1 MDFIEFISE
10 FAPKPMVEAVE
21 NAYNRIFK
29 GPMFEAF
36 SPNWIKR
43 HEMDE
48 ARKAFACNMMGR
60 TELDWE
66 SDRVAQIVQ
75 RCNEL
80 LTRPAAEHVADI
92 GQRMGGNVMGNDVGD
107 YDAENF
113 TSQAGNPLT
122 VANII
127 LNDIRKK
134 FIKFT
139 GAPDDYRPGVTR
151 IAMLLPSL
159 GGCGISWP
167 QQSFRNIKLLQQF
180 MRYVA
185 EVCPDPS
192 AEGAQFDP
200 FLNGL
205 DIEDIREEYG
215 EEIMRRTVARRAEV
229 DAYLPAEEK
238 DDYDIVL
245 IPDFQTARQYSRYVP
260 WCTVRQKMAWDSFT
274 QEGINNMYFCLKHG
288 FETVP
293 REAGENTPLDD
304 YGLSMIAVVVDPD
317 GDMLACCSRWN
328 DANGGSDSCMSEEQL
343 SEVIGKPFSE
353 AFPYVENGRQGQLDR
368 ITGSA
373 GGQQGYNDDDD
384 ADADAAELG
393 FDDDDDDNG
402 GF

>member
-1 MDFIEFISE
+1 MEFIQDISE

-21 NAYNRIFK
+21 NAYNRIFS

-66 SDRVAQIVQ
+66 SDRVAQVLH
-75 RCNEL
+75 RCNEI
-80 LTRPAAEHVADI
+80 LTRPAAEHVAEL
-92 GQRMGGNVMGNDVGD
+92 GNRMGGNVMGNDVGE
-107 YDAENF
+107 YGAENF
-113 TSQAGNPLT
+113 TSQNGNPLT
-122 VANII
+122 VINII
-127 LNDIRKK
+127 LTDIRKK

-139 GAPDDYRPGVTR
+139 GAADDYRPGVTR

-167 QQSFRNIKLLQQF
+167 QQSFRNIKLLQEF

-205 DIEDIREEYG
+205 DIADIREEYG
-215 EEIMRRTVARRAEV
+215 NILRERAVVRRAEV
-229 DAYLPAEEK
+229 AAYMPAEEK

-245 IPDFQTARQYSRYVP
+245 VPNFQAARRYAQFAP
-260 WCTVRQKMAWDSFT
+260 WCTVHQKMAWDSFT
-274 QEGINNMYFCLKHG
+274 QEGINNFYICLKRG
-288 FETVP
+288 YENVA
-293 REAGENTPLDD
+293 REAGENTPLDE
-304 YGLSMIAVVVDPD
+304 YGLSMIAVVIDPD
-317 GDMLACCSRWN
+317 GDMVACCSRWN
-328 DANGGSDSCMSEEQL
+328 DANGGSDTCMTEEQL

-353 AFPYVENGRQGQLDR
+353 AFPYVDSGRQGELDR
-368 ITGSA
+368 ITGA
-373 GGQQGYNDDDD
+373 GGRRDNDYGDEDQADDAALGYDGDDD
-384 ADADAAELG
+384 E
-393 FDDDDDDNG
+393 F
-402 GF
+402 